1 MTEDQILELVKEHF
15 TEEWCEEDGCGWTE
29 FAGKPDAFLKFAR
42 EMYRKGKY
50 DGYESGYDD
59 GCYEATGGQ

>member
-1 MTEDQILELVKEHF
+1 MTDEQILELVKEHF

-42 EMYRKGKY
+42 VIYEL
-50 DGYESGYDD
+50 GYNNGYSECSFDMGD
-59 GCYEATGGQ
+59 ENV

>member
-1 MTEDQILELVKEHF
+1 MTDEQILELAKTCAIFSVEDNSWECF
-15 TEEWCEEDGCGWTE
+15 EEDL
-29 FAGKPDAFLKFAR
+29 LKFAR